1 MSEQSTGETRT
12 TQSSYLPVVAL
23 ALVIALCYAWGIG
36 LVLLG
41 AFG

>member
-1 MSEQSTGETRT
+1 MSEQSTGET
-12 TQSSYLPVVAL
+12 QSSYLPVVVL

-41 AFG
+41 TFG